1 MDTVII
7 RMSASGTAKE
17 CLTVKASRESPDN
30 SKARI
35 IEREKKKRKK
45 ERKLEEIYFPKCP

>member
-35 IEREKKKRKK
+35 IEREKKKKK